1 MAVYI
6 IGDIQGCYENL
17 QKLLNSLDF
26 NMENDRLWF
35 AGDLVNRGQ
44 NSLKVLR
51 FVKSL
56 GDRAVSVLGNHDL
69 HLLSAYYTGTKLKPG
84 DTLKK
89 VIDAPD
95 SEKLMRW
102 LRFRPLLHH
111 DIDLNFSMVHAGIYP
126 GWLMSEAISRA
137 GEVETV
143 LQKGDYQQF
152 LKGMYGNKPDK
163 WSDDL
168 QGMGR
173 LRFITNVFTRMRYL
187 NADLTLELDAKGAP
201 SKLKNIGVIPWFKF
215 KQSSIKFNKIAFGH
229 WSTLPTGQYGN
240 CFALDSG
247 CVWGDQLTALRID
260 KKIPRWFRLSCV
272 QG

>member
-126 GWLMSEAISRA
+126 GWLMSEAIGS
-137 GEVETV
+137 
-143 LQKGDYQQF
+143 
-152 LKGMYGNKPDK
+152 
-163 WSDDL
+163 
-168 QGMGR
+168 
-173 LRFITNVFTRMRYL
+173 
-187 NADLTLELDAKGAP
+187 
-201 SKLKNIGVIPWFKF
+201 
-215 KQSSIKFNKIAFGH
+215 
-229 WSTLPTGQYGN
+229 
-240 CFALDSG
+240 
-247 CVWGDQLTALRID
+247 
-260 KKIPRWFRLSCV
+260 
-272 QG
+272 